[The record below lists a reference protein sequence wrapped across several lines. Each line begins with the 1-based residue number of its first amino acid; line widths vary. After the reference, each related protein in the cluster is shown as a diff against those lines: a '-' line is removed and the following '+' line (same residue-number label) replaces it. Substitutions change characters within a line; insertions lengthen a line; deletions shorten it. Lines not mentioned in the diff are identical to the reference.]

1 MTEIKSLTIEELKAA
16 LADMGEKPFRA
27 GQIFKWLHGGVES
40 FEEMSNLSKD
50 LRQRLA
56 ERFIL
61 TAPTVARK
69 QVSKVDG
76 TVKYLWRRRDGD
88 CVESVLMHYEHGVS
102 VCVSTQVGCRMGCK
116 FCASGL
122 NGKKRDLSAGEILDE
137 ILFMQ
142 KDSGEKISSIVLMG
156 TGEPLDNYDN
166 VLKFLHLVSCPEGI
180 NIGQRH
186 ISLSTSGIADKI
198 EALAEEKLQIT
209 LSISLHAPDNETR
222 SSIMPV
228 NDAYPVERL
237 MRACRYYFDT
247 TGRRISYEY
256 MMARDKT
263 DRPWQAE
270 QLTKLLRGRPAHV
283 NLIPLNE
290 VAEDPLRALAAG
302 DRAPLPADAGKA
314 RRDRDR
320 AAQARPGY
328 RRGLRPAP
336 SAAAAGGYRRGGMN
350 SGRDA
355 VQPVKKIQRT
365 ALPAA
370 FPGLWLAGGREPSK
384 HTEVFFMEWFGLTDK
399 GRVRPTN
406 QDIYQIEAR
415 EANQT
420 ALLVVCDGMG
430 GANAGN
436 VASRF
441 AAQVFTESIKAELT
455 GALDAKTRQELLRA
469 RWTRRTTPCS
479 ALRGGSPSS
488 AAWAPRWSRRSC
500 RAARRPSSTWA
511 TAVRT
516 CSTAPACTS

>member
-61 TAPTVARK
+61 TVPTVARK

-76 TVKYLWRRRDGD
+76 TVKYLWRLRDGD

-290 VAEDPLRALAAG
+290 VAESPLRPSRPETVRRFQQTLEKRGVTATVRRKLGPDIDAACG
-302 DRAPLPADAGKA
+302 QLRQRQLREDTAG
-314 RRDRDR
+314 
-320 AAQARPGY
+320 
-328 RRGLRPAP
+328 
-336 SAAAAGGYRRGGMN
+336 
-350 SGRDA
+350 
-355 VQPVKKIQRT
+355 
-365 ALPAA
+365 
-370 FPGLWLAGGREPSK
+370 
-384 HTEVFFMEWFGLTDK
+384 
-399 GRVRPTN
+399 
-406 QDIYQIEAR
+406 
-415 EANQT
+415 
-420 ALLVVCDGMG
+420 
-430 GANAGN
+430 
-436 VASRF
+436 
-441 AAQVFTESIKAELT
+441 AE
-455 GALDAKTRQELLRA
+455 
-469 RWTRRTTPCS
+469 
-479 ALRGGSPSS
+479 
-488 AAWAPRWSRRSC
+488 
-500 RAARRPSSTWA
+500 
-511 TAVRT
+511 
-516 CSTAPACTS
+516 